1 MLYKKKE
8 ANIGVNKKKCQKDRL
23 ESVLYC
29 IAKDK
34 KKKKRQATDV
44 ESASPTLVQRS
55 LVSSRKLSEA
65 RLYSMTGNEHLDMKA
80 V

>member
-29 IAKDK
+29 IAKD

>member
-23 ESVLYC
+23 ES
-29 IAKDK
+29 

-44 ESASPTLVQRS
+44 ESTSPTLVQRS